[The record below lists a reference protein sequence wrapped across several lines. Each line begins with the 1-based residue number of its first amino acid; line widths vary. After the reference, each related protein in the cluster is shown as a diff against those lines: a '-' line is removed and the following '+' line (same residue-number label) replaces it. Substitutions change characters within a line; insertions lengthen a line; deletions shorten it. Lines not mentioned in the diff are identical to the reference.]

1 MEKGFNF
8 WGLSDISRAY
18 NFEDKRKSKKH
29 YLEYMLLRTM
39 SMFEY
44 EGLPD
49 TMPKRALETY
59 TQMNGH
65 CAIIQHEGNLYCLFG
80 SWGGYPDAYY
90 LPTKYVISNP
100 YLNIGKEYTI
110 NEDCIIF
117 QNDSLFRGLLP
128 LFSRYASLL
137 VENDISM
144 KMCDINARIVAII
157 EAQDDKTKAS
167 AIQYLKDVKDGKQGI
182 IASTAFLDGLRT
194 QPYGTTTQSNSLT
207 DLIEFHQYLKASWF
221 NEIGLQANYNMKRES
236 INSDEAQLN
245 DDMLLPLVDDMLQC
259 RKEACERINEM
270 FGTSISVRL
279 ASAWEDNRLELEMM
293 QESLDSEYS
302 ENDPETEEESEP
314 ETEEESEPETEEE
327 SEPETEE
334 EESEPETEEEESE
347 PETEEE
353 ESEPETEEEESEP
366 ETEEE
371 ESEPEIS
378 NEMEINIMIGGE
390 IEDDPT
396 KDDE

>member
-1 MEKGFNF
+1 MKEGFNF
-8 WGLSDISRAY
+8 WGLSDISQAY
-18 NFEDKRKSKKH
+18 NFEDKRKSKRH

-44 EGLPD
+44 DGLPD

-59 TQMNGH
+59 AQINGH
-65 CAIIQHEGNLYCLFG
+65 CAIIEHEGSLYSLFG
-80 SWGGYPDAYY
+80 SWGGYLNAYY

-100 YLNIGKEYTI
+100 YLNIGKEFTI
-110 NEDCIIF
+110 GEDCVIF
-117 QNDSLFRGLLP
+117 QNDSLYRGLLP
-128 LFSRYASLL
+128 LFSRYATLL

-144 KMCDINARIVAII
+144 KMCDINARITAII

-167 AIQYLKDVKDGKQGI
+167 AVQYLKDVKDGKQGI

-259 RKEACERINEM
+259 RIEACEKINEM
-270 FGTSISVRL
+270 FGTNISVRL
-279 ASAWEDNRLELEMM
+279 ASAWEDNRLELELV
-293 QESLDSEYS
+293 QESLESEYS
-302 ENDPETEEESEP
+302 ENEPETEEENEPETEEESEP

-327 SEPETEE
+327 SEPETEV
-334 EESEPETEEEESE
+334 ESEPETEEESE
-347 PETEEE
+347 PDINN
-353 ESEPETEEEESEP
+353 
-366 ETEEE
+366 
-371 ESEPEIS
+371 EI
-378 NEMEINIMIGGE
+378 EINIMIGGE
-390 IEDDPT
+390 TEN
-396 KDDE
+396 DEYSENE